1 MSVGNNVVA
10 WRAVRLAMLAA
21 VVGILGA
28 CDGIDIKPT
37 TTPLTV
43 PTQEMRD
50 NQPGL
55 LSGPDGDFVIY
66 EKK

>member
-1 MSVGNNVVA
+1 MSVKNSLGA

-21 VVGILGA
+21 VVGVLGA

-50 NQPGL
+50 DQPGL

-66 EKK
+66 ERK

>member
-1 MSVGNNVVA
+1 MLVQGNLNA
-10 WRAVRLAMLAA
+10 WRAIRLAMLAA
-21 VVGILGA
+21 AVGALGA
-28 CDGIDIKPT
+28 CDIDIKPT

-43 PTQEMRD
+43 PTQEMKD

-66 EKK
+66 ERK